1 MEQPLV
7 SVIIRTCGRPDVL
20 KQAIDSV
27 CRQIYNNI
35 EIIVVEDG
43 ENLSQQLIDTE
54 YSDYN
59 IKYYST
65 GKKKGRSRAGNIGL
79 KMATG
84 QYYNFLDD
92 DDVLYDDHIE
102 TLVKVLQQRQCKVA
116 YSIAEEKQIKVYSL
130 TPYKYKVKRDKIR
143 FAQPFNRVL
152 LYHTNY
158 IPIQSIMFDK
168 SLYEKKGGFDEKL
181 DALEDWDLWVRYST
195 VEDFTFV
202 DQITSAY
209 FVNYEKGKK
218 KKRNVTLHNAE
229 SYIENKFSQ
238 YNLSMSV
245 SEIHMDMD
253 YVIKKYKT
261 NQLKR
266 YIRLIADFIIYGER

>member
-27 CRQIYNNI
+27 CRQKYKNI

-43 ENLSQQLIDTE
+43 KNISEQVIDKD
-54 YSDYN
+54 YSDCN
-59 IKYYST
+59 IKYCST
-65 GKKKGRSRAGNIGL
+65 GKKKGRSRVGNIGL
-79 KMATG
+79 EMATG

-92 DDVLYDDHIE
+92 DDILYDNHIE
-102 TLVKVLQQRQCKVA
+102 TLLKVLREKQCKAA
-116 YSIAEEKQIKVYSL
+116 YSIAEEKQIKVYSFA
-130 TPYKYKVKRDKIR
+130 PYKYKIKRKKIR

-152 LYHTNY
+152 LYHANY

-168 SLYEKKGGFDEKL
+168 SLYEKLGGFDEKL

-195 VEDFTFV
+195 SEDFAFV
-202 DQITSAY
+202 EQITSAY
-209 FVNYEKGKK
+209 FVNYERGKK
-218 KKRNVTLHNAE
+218 KKRDVALHNSK
-229 SYIENKFSQ
+229 SYIENKFMQ
-238 YNLSMSV
+238 YNLNMSV
-245 SEIHMDMD
+245 GEIHKDMD